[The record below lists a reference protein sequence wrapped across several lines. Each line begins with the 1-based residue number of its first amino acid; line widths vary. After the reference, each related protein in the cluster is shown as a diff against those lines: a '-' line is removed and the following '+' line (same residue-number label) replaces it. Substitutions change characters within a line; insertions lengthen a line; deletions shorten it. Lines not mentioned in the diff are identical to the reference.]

1 MHLLRIKSNFREIPQ
16 VSCIFKKDKREEVEK
31 KLPSE
36 EIIKYYCCQRQCSLI
51 SRPFH
56 YLTKKKKKDLQ
67 IAILQEDSQFSCIS
81 KKDEREEVENKLPNE
96 YQPLCIPKGL

>member
-36 EIIKYYCCQRQCSLI
+36 EIIKYYCC
-51 SRPFH
+51 
-56 YLTKKKKKDLQ
+56 
-67 IAILQEDSQFSCIS
+67 
-81 KKDEREEVENKLPNE
+81 
-96 YQPLCIPKGL
+96 